1 MKTKKLFLI
10 GCLVWMV
17 CVGLQAAEKIKV
29 ACVGNSITYGYTLD
43 NRERDAYPSQLQ
55 RLLGDSYIVGNFG
68 KSGAT
73 LLEKGHR
80 PYVKQEEYQ
89 QALQFAADIV
99 VIHLGINDTD
109 PRNWPDFRD
118 DFVGDYLRLIDSFKQ
133 VNPRSRIIVARL
145 SPIADRHPRFISGT
159 RQWREEIQAQIDV
172 VAQLSGAEVID
183 FHTPLYAYPILLP
196 DALHPNAEGAGIL
209 ARTVYSGI
217 TGDYGGLKLPAIYT
231 DYMVL
236 QRDLPLR
243 IHGTADAGTPVT
255 VSIAKQQKKT
265 VAGTDGKWEVMLD
278 PLKAGD
284 QYELTIQTPRQKE
297 TFRKVA
303 VGGGLVV
310 LRTVEYAVYAEG
322 VFECYRGDSSGCSS

>member
-1 MKTKKLFLI
+1 MKTKKLFLT

-109 PRNWPDFRD
+109 PRNWPDFR
-118 DFVGDYLRLIDSFKQ
+118 R
-133 VNPRSRIIVARL
+133 
-145 SPIADRHPRFISGT
+145 RFCG
-159 RQWREEIQAQIDV
+159 
-172 VAQLSGAEVID
+172 
-183 FHTPLYAYPILLP
+183 
-196 DALHPNAEGAGIL
+196 
-209 ARTVYSGI
+209 
-217 TGDYGGLKLPAIYT
+217 
-231 DYMVL
+231 
-236 QRDLPLR
+236 
-243 IHGTADAGTPVT
+243 
-255 VSIAKQQKKT
+255 
-265 VAGTDGKWEVMLD
+265 
-278 PLKAGD
+278 
-284 QYELTIQTPRQKE
+284 
-297 TFRKVA
+297 
-303 VGGGLVV
+303 
-310 LRTVEYAVYAEG
+310 
-322 VFECYRGDSSGCSS
+322 